1 MPRRKRPEYWA
12 AEKNSQKLAETCYEK
27 ITTFFDAARTSYH
40 FARAAR
46 SWCYYHGL
54 YFEDWAFSDWT
65 AVREISD
72 DVLAVDINHFRNL
85 LEHIYT
91 IVCQQ
96 RLAFQPRVSKPGAEP
111 LQNAKKARGI
121 IEDYRR
127 GKGLEETIKR
137 AVRHCL
143 VLTEGYVH
151 YPWDRFSGDYEALPA
166 IGKDGELR
174 LDDDGEF
181 VLERSPQG
189 DYSFSTPS
197 IFDVVYDPG
206 VREWQRNHWILVRT
220 LENKYELAAQAESP
234 SLAQEIVDQ
243 QTSQAEDRVTL
254 LDVALF
260 NAFEGDSNSSDV
272 IGVWNFY
279 HEDTLA
285 CPGGRMFRFVGE
297 GTPLADP
304 EELPFQHKPIS
315 RVLPGETLLTQLGYS
330 PANDLQGLQELLNS
344 EMSTIATNHAG
355 AGFSW
360 VWKPPGSTLS
370 EDDLGDGIFFIEG
383 GQSPPV
389 GGSFQANSPDHERFG
404 NTLRK
409 DMETIS
415 GVNSVARGQPDTNLK
430 SGEALKVMD
439 AKANLSVSS
448 LKESY
453 AMMCEEI
460 GTFIVRHTSIFMRE
474 DEERFFTLFDD
485 KESPLVQTYGQK
497 DFDGVDGIIVDIAN
511 PILDT
516 VSGKMWMADQLLQ
529 RGMITNP
536 WEFLTLI
543 RTGDFEKTVRAEEEQ
558 LKRVHSENDKLVKGE
573 TVYVSEYTDNHV
585 LDIREHSPIISSPEN
600 RGNAQLVQKVGA
612 HIAQHV
618 QALMK
623 PDVQYWMA
631 VQGFPTAPPLP
642 GPMGAQMP
650 PMQGPAPGPGNGG
663 SRPPPNLQGGGEQP
677 MAGPGGP
684 QKRMPKAQSNVS

>member
-12 AEKNSQKLAETCYEK
+12 NERKGEKLAEHCYEK
-27 ITTFFDAARTSYH
+27 ITNFFDAARTSYH
-40 FARAAR
+40 FGRAAR

-65 AVREISD
+65 SVRDITD
-72 DVLAVDINHFRNL
+72 DILGVDSNHFRNL
-85 LEHIYT
+85 LEHIFT

-96 RLAFQPRVSKPGAEP
+96 RLAFQPRVSQPGVEP

-137 AVRHCL
+137 AVRHSL

-151 YPWDRFSGDYEALPA
+151 YPWDRFSGEMEVVVGGFD
-166 IGKDGELR
+166 KDGEPYM
-174 LDDDGEF
+174 EKA
-181 VLERSPQG
+181 PQG
-189 DYSFSTPS
+189 DYNFSTPS
-197 IFDVVYDPG
+197 LFDVVYDPG
-206 VREWQRNHWILVRT
+206 VKEWQRNDWILVRT
-220 LENKYELAAQAESP
+220 FENKWELAAQAESP
-234 SLAQEIVDQ
+234 KLAQEIVDQ
-243 QTSQAEDRVTL
+243 SENTHEDRVTL

-260 NAFEGDSNSSDV
+260 NAFEGDANHSDV

-279 HEDTLA
+279 HRDTLA

-297 GTPLADP
+297 GTPLAEP
-304 EELPFQHKPIS
+304 EELPFEHMPVS
-315 RVLPGETLLTQLGYS
+315 RVVPGETLLTQLGYS

-344 EMSTIATNHAG
+344 EMSIIATNHHG

-404 NTLRK
+404 NVLRK
-409 DMETIS
+409 DMETLS
-415 GVNSVARGQPDTNLK
+415 GVNSVARGQPETNLK

-439 AKANLSVSS
+439 AKASLAVSP

-453 AMMCEEI
+453 AHLCEDI
-460 GTFIVRHTSIFMRE
+460 GTFIVRHTARFMGKE
-474 DEERFFTLFDD
+474 EERLFTLFEEKDA
-485 KESPLVQTYGQK
+485 PLVQTYGQK

-529 RGMITNP
+529 RGMVSNP

-543 RTGDFEKTVRAEEEQ
+543 RTGDFEKVIRAEEEQ
-558 LKRVHSENDKLVKGE
+558 LKRVHAENEKLIRGE

-585 LDIREHSPIISSPEN
+585 LDIREHAPLISSPEN
-600 RGNAQLVQKVGA
+600 RDNAQLLQKVGA
-612 HIAQHV
+612 HLAQHV

-631 VQGFPTAPPLP
+631 VQNWPTAPPVP
-642 GPMGAQMP
+642 SPMMGAA
-650 PMQGPAPGPGNGG
+650 PMQQVQGPAPRPGNGAK
-663 SRPPPNLQGGGEQP
+663 PPPNVQGQGEQP
-677 MAGPGGP
+677 MAGPGGDM
-684 QKRMPKAQSNVS
+684 KRMPKAQSNTP